1 MAQIHSGVDTKV
13 DRPTPKI
20 PPDQWLN
27 QLLKSL
33 TTPQQRTIALFMSFT
48 GCRVGEACKVLV
60 KHYDPERG
68 RVFIEKTKT
77 GDARE
82 AVLTELVNR
91 AMQLL
96 DRSDPNARLFG
107 YTSRHTVR
115 QAFKRACDRA
125 GLDYYSPHKL
135 GRHAFAKRILA
146 EDQSLKLLMEAGGWK
161 SLTAVNVYAH
171 LERSQIESAVRSVS
185 TQLDTKLAQ
194 KLFDKKS
201 EEQKTI

>member
-20 PPDQWLN
+20 PPDQWLI

-96 DRSDPNARLFG
+96 DRSDPNARFFG
-107 YTSRHTVR
+107 Y
-115 QAFKRACDRA
+115 A
-125 GLDYYSPHKL
+125 
-135 GRHAFAKRILA
+135 I
-146 EDQSLKLLMEAGGWK
+146 
-161 SLTAVNVYAH
+161 VYARPSNVPAIVPGLITTH
-171 LERSQIESAVRSVS
+171 RTSSGAMPLPTAFSQKVTHSNC
-185 TQLDTKLAQ
+185 
-194 KLFDKKS
+194 
-201 EEQKTI
+201 